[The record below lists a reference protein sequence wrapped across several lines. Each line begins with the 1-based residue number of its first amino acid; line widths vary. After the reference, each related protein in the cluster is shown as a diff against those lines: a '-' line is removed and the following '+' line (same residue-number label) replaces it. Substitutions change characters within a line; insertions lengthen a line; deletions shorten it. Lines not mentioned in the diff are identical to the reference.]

1 MNSILHHPA
10 LILASLGVVSGTLG
24 TYMPGPGFGDAPHLG
39 FYMLL
44 SGVWFGLVVGFGVWQ
59 WGNRSCVA
67 AAAALAATW
76 AGWQLAVNL
85 AMQLNERWLE
95 VALIP
100 EALRMYVSGFA
111 AGGVGAF
118 TTLAGVAVFT
128 PRLRQTLVPVGVVAT
143 GALLGLLLPFTNHY
157 DSAAILLV
165 PWQTAIA
172 AILGFGLAPEFA
184 QRHPGI
190 SDDAVMIR

>member
-1 MNSILHHPA
+1 
-10 LILASLGVVSGTLG
+10 
-24 TYMPGPGFGDAPHLG
+24 MPGPGIGDAPHLG
-39 FYMLL
+39 FHMVL
-44 SGVWFGLVVGFGVWQ
+44 SGVWFGLVVGFGVWH
-59 WGNRSCVA
+59 WGNRSWVA
-67 AAAALAATW
+67 AAAAIAATW

-95 VALIP
+95 AASIP

-118 TTLAGVAVFT
+118 MTLAGVAVFT
-128 PRLRQTLVPVGVVAT
+128 PRLRQTKAPVGFVAT

-157 DSAAILLV
+157 DNAAILLV

-172 AILGFGLAPEFA
+172 AILGLGLAPEFA
-184 QRHPGI
+184 RGHPDI
-190 SDDAVMIR
+190 SDDAVAFRQRRRQS